1 MEKKQKNEDE
11 PKVEKKLKTDKKL
24 KKERDNILND
34 MVQSMNSGGSNKVCQ
49 NGAVPFINQ
58 PILDTKIQIVHG
70 DIQSQIKQEAEDL
83 LSTIKSESIV
93 KNLYKSKNGD
103 SIQSQIKQEAEDLLS
118 SIKSEMLKVKEG
130 PTDLVLKNDM
140 NPLKRG
146 HQVQITDNFKT
157 AKKAKVN
164 NTHIINQ
171 NHYFL
176 VTLKSVCKVRV

>member
-1 MEKKQKNEDE
+1 MEKKQKNEDK

-24 KKERDNILND
+24 KKEKDNILND

-49 NGAVPFINQ
+49 HCGVSFINQ
-58 PILDTKIQIVHG
+58 AILDTHILIVHG

-103 SIQSQIKQEAEDLLS
+103 IQSQIKQEAEDLLS
-118 SIKSEMLKVKEG
+118 TIKSEMVKVKEG
-130 PTDLVLKNDM
+130 PTDLVLTNDM

-164 NTHIINQ
+164 NTHLIRTII
-171 NHYFL
+171 L
-176 VTLKSVCKVRV
+176 

>member
-1 MEKKQKNEDE
+1 MEKKQKNEDK

-24 KKERDNILND
+24 KKERDNILNN
-34 MVQSMNSGGSNKVCQ
+34 MVQSMSSGGSNKVCQ

-58 PILDTKIQIVHG
+58 SISETKIQIVHAN
-70 DIQSQIKQEAEDL
+70 IQSQIKQEAEDL

-118 SIKSEMLKVKEG
+118 TIKSEMVKVKEG

-157 AKKAKVN
+157 AKKPKVN
-164 NTHIINQ
+164 NTHIIRTII
-171 NHYFL
+171 F
-176 VTLKSVCKVRV
+176 

>member
-1 MEKKQKNEDE
+1 MEKKQKNEDK

-24 KKERDNILND
+24 KKQQNDILNN
-34 MVQSMNSGGSNKVCQ
+34 MVQSMSSGESNKICQ
-49 NGAVPFINQ
+49 NGGVPFKNP
-58 PILDTKIQIVHG
+58 PILDTHIQIVHG
-70 DIQSQIKQEAEDL
+70 DIQSQIKQEAEDFL
-83 LSTIKSESIV
+83 CTIKGKSIV

-118 SIKSEMLKVKEG
+118 TIKSEMVKVKEG
-130 PTDLVLKNDM
+130 PTNLVLKNDM

-164 NTHIINQ
+164 NTHN
-171 NHYFL
+171 F
-176 VTLKSVCKVRV
+176 

>member
-1 MEKKQKNEDE
+1 MEKKQKNEDK

-24 KKERDNILND
+24 KKERDNILNN
-34 MVQSMNSGGSNKVCQ
+34 MVQSMSSGGSNKVCQ

-58 PILDTKIQIVHG
+58 SSSDTKIQIVHG

-83 LSTIKSESIV
+83 LSTIKSEMV
-93 KNLYKSKNGD
+93 
-103 SIQSQIKQEAEDLLS
+103 
-118 SIKSEMLKVKEG
+118 KVKEG

-157 AKKAKVN
+157 AKKQKVN
-164 NTHIINQ
+164 NKYTHN
-171 NHYFL
+171 
-176 VTLKSVCKVRV
+176 